1 MPEISEIFGEGKLSY
16 EEFLIKAG
24 EMGAEIGDV
33 GALRR
38 TYEEELRGVR
48 CHAALERELDRF
60 GAKNRGLV
68 SRVIDLDTVTVDEDG
83 VHGLTEQLDALRQ
96 SDPYLFEAGNGT
108 GAGGSGNGGG
118 TGSGGLRGVRI
129 GMPHGREML
138 DPNSLSD
145 ADFYKQIKQM

>member
-1 MPEISEIFGEGKLSY
+1 MPELSEIFGEGKLSY

-33 GALRR
+33 GALRLS
-38 TYEEELRGVR
+38 YEEQLRGVR

-68 SRVIDLDTVTVDEDG
+68 SRVIDLDAVTVDEDG
-83 VHGLTEQLDALRQ
+83 VHGLTEQFDALRQ
-96 SDPYLFEAGNGT
+96 SDPYLFEAGNSGV
-108 GAGGSGNGGG
+108 GSGGSGGNGS
-118 TGSGGLRGVRI
+118 GSGGVRGVRI
-129 GMPHGREML
+129 GMPHGRETL

-145 ADFYKQIKQM
+145 ADFYKQVKQM